1 MHLMTDASASE
12 RAFATLAASTSPTA
26 PAALHPLNLDSCAQ
40 ELIHLPGAIQP
51 QGALLAC
58 EQRSLTVL
66 SASVNAED
74 FFGRTPA
81 QLHRQPLGSL
91 LDPQSV
97 AGIRSALEA
106 AFVRPY
112 MPSLVA
118 MRLHDGRE
126 LQGNVHAHG
135 GVVYVEVGLTAQ
147 DPVQAMYTVLQNT
160 YPVLGSMTE
169 ANSLESMLS
178 MAAGYVKSVTG
189 LDRVMVY
196 RFDADWNG
204 EVIEEQCTRADV
216 PLYFGLRFPASDI
229 PAQARALYRT
239 GLIRYIADVSYTAVP
254 LLPLLNPRSQQPFD
268 LSYCTFRSVSPI
280 HLQYL
285 KNMGVSSTLVI
296 SIVVDGELWGLI
308 SCHHY
313 SPTALS
319 LLQRQICGMV
329 ALVAGAMVK
338 SLQDKQQSQQ
348 RVRRAALQ
356 LAIIQA
362 FSAAGRSVQVAV
374 KSAAVNL
381 NKLMEATGGALWLG
395 DEIIPFGHAPH
406 PDALAALVNQARAA
420 LGSVPEH
427 PWHITHLG
435 RPSVGTPVL
444 GGALAIALDPQASK
458 GLIWLRPE
466 LRQMVLWGGNP
477 EEPATETHHGDGSVT
492 ISPRQSFESWKQIV
506 QSQCAAWTAADLE
519 AAASLR
525 PLELV
530 LQTHQAVELLH
541 ASEEKFRGLAGL
553 SSDAYWETDAEHRFT
568 QFETGRLGAIGQQL
582 APLGGLLAA
591 SFQPD
596 APGGEPPSVLMAQQR
611 VIRELDCH
619 ATLPDG
625 RFFPLTLNAEPIYS
639 PTGAFFGYRGTLSDA
654 SVRRAADA
662 VRIERD
668 AAIQANLAKS
678 LFVSHMSHELRTPLT
693 AVLGYA
699 QLLGMSEKRPLDAAQ
714 RAWVKDL
721 LEAGNHMLKM
731 VEDLLDLSM
740 VEAGQMKLTVEPVD
754 LKSLV
759 AGVMRMLDASVAS
772 RALQVTINIDSELL
786 KRPLLADA
794 KRLRQ
799 VLLNLLSNAVKYNIE
814 AGSIIITARY
824 LDGANGGLQIAVA
837 DTGVGISPVDLL
849 HLFEPFNRFGH
860 DRGMI
865 AGTGIGL
872 VISRRLVQ
880 AMGGQLTA
888 TSTPQVGTTFFFTL
902 PTAAG

>member
-1 MHLMTDASASE
+1 MRHMTDSTASE
-12 RAFATLAASTSPTA
+12 RGKE
-26 PAALHPLNLDSCAQ
+26 PAAVLQPLNLDSCAQ

-66 SASVNAED
+66 SASANAQD
-74 FFGRTPA
+74 FFGRTPG
-81 QLHRQPLGSL
+81 QMHRQPLGLL
-91 LDPQSV
+91 LDPLSV
-97 AGIRSALEA
+97 AAIRSVLEA

-118 MRLHDGRE
+118 LRLHDGRE

-135 GVVYVEVGLTAQ
+135 GVVYVEVGSTAQ

-160 YPVLGSMTE
+160 YPVLSSLTE
-169 ANSLESMLS
+169 ADSLESMLS
-178 MAAGYVKSVTG
+178 TAAGFVKSVTG

-196 RFDADWNG
+196 RFDEHWHG

-254 LLPLLNPRSQQPFD
+254 LLPLLSPRDQLPFD
-268 LSYCTFRSVSPI
+268 LSYCTFRSVSPV

-285 KNMGVSSTLVI
+285 KNMGVSSTLVV

-313 SPTALS
+313 APTALS
-319 LLQRQICGMV
+319 LVQRQICGIV

-356 LAIIQA
+356 LAIMQA
-362 FSAAGRSVQVAV
+362 FGVAGRSVQVAL

-381 NKLMEATGGALWLG
+381 TKLMEAAGGALWQG
-395 DEIIPFGHAPH
+395 DEIMPFGHTPH
-406 PDALAALVNQARAA
+406 PEVLAALVKQARAA
-420 LGSVPEH
+420 LARVPEH
-427 PWHITHLG
+427 PWHCTNLG
-435 RPSVGTPVL
+435 QPGIGTPVL
-444 GGALAIALDPQASK
+444 GGALAIALNPQASK

-466 LRQMVLWGGNP
+466 LRQVVLWGGNP
-477 EEPATETHHGDGSVT
+477 DEPATETQHGDGSTT

-506 QSQCAAWTAADLE
+506 QSQCAAWMAADLD

-525 PLELV
+525 PLDLV
-530 LQTHQAVELLH
+530 LDTHQAIELLH
-541 ASEEKFRGLAGL
+541 ASEEKFRGLASL
-553 SSDAYWETDAEHRFT
+553 TSDAYWETDSQHRFT
-568 QFETGRLGAIGQQL
+568 QFETGRLGAMGQHL

-591 SFQPD
+591 SFLAD
-596 APGGEPPSVLMAQQR
+596 VPGDEPLPTMMANHR

-619 ATLPDG
+619 AALPDG
-625 RFFPLTLNAEPIYS
+625 RHLPLTLNAEPTYS
-639 PTGAFFGYRGTLSDA
+639 PTGIFVGYRGTLADA
-654 SVRRAADA
+654 SLRRAADA
-662 VRIERD
+662 VRVERD
-668 AAIQANLAKS
+668 AAIRANLAKS

-699 QLLGMSEKRPLDAAQ
+699 QLLGMSEKRPLDIEQ
-714 RAWVKDL
+714 RAWVKDM
-721 LEAGNHMLKM
+721 LEAGNHMLQM
-731 VEDLLDLSM
+731 VADLLDLSM
-740 VEAGQMKLTVEPVD
+740 VEAGQMKLTLEPVNFT
-754 LKSLV
+754 SLV
-759 AGVMRMLDASVAS
+759 AEVLRMLDANVAA
-772 RALQVTINIDSELL
+772 RALLVTVDIDSALL
-786 KRPLLADA
+786 ERPLLADA

-799 VLLNLLSNAVKYNIE
+799 VLLNLLSNAVKYNVE
-814 AGSIIITARY
+814 GGSIAVTARC
-824 LDGANGGLQIAVA
+824 LDGANGGLEVAVA
-837 DTGVGISPVDLL
+837 DTGMGIAPIDLL

-860 DRGMI
+860 DRGVI

-872 VISRRLVQ
+872 VISRRLVE

-888 TSTPQVGTTFFFTL
+888 NSALRVGTTFSFTL
-902 PTAAG
+902 PTAEG

>member
-1 MHLMTDASASE
+1 MTDLNASE
-12 RAFATLAASTSPTA
+12 PIPAT
-26 PAALHPLNLDSCAQ
+26 PAALQPLNLDSCAQ

-66 SASVNAED
+66 SASANAQD

-81 QLHRQPLGSL
+81 QMHRQPLGSL
-91 LDPQSV
+91 LDPHSV
-97 AGIRSALEA
+97 ASIRNALEA

-118 MRLHDGRE
+118 LRLHDGRE

-135 GVVYVEVGLTAQ
+135 GVVYVEVGSTAQ

-169 ANSLESMLS
+169 ADSLESMLS
-178 MAAGYVKSVTG
+178 MAAGYVKRVTG

-196 RFDADWNG
+196 RFDEHWHG

-254 LLPLLNPRSQQPFD
+254 LLPLLNPREQMPFD
-268 LSYCTFRSVSPI
+268 LSYCTFRSVSPV

-285 KNMGVSSTLVI
+285 KNMGVSSTLVV
-296 SIVVDGELWGLI
+296 SIVVDSELWGLI

-313 SPTALS
+313 EPTSLS
-319 LLQRQICGMV
+319 LVQRQICGMV

-348 RVRRAALQ
+348 RVQRAQLQ
-356 LAIIQA
+356 LAIMQA
-362 FSAAGRSVQVAV
+362 FGVAGRSVQIAL

-381 NKLMEATGGALWLG
+381 TKLLEATGGALWQG
-395 DEIIPFGHAPH
+395 DEIMPFGHTPH
-406 PDALAALVNQARAA
+406 SEVLAALVKQARVA
-420 LGSVPEH
+420 LASVPEH
-427 PWHITHLG
+427 PWRCTHLG
-435 RPSVGTPVL
+435 QPGVGTPVL

-466 LRQMVLWGGNP
+466 LRQVVLWGGNP
-477 EEPATETHHGDGSVT
+477 DEPATETQHGDGSIT

-506 QSQCAAWTAADLE
+506 QSQCAAWTAADVE
-519 AAASLR
+519 AATSLR

-530 LQTHQAVELLH
+530 LDTHQAVELLH
-541 ASEEKFRGLAGL
+541 ASEEKFRGLASL
-553 SSDAYWETDAEHRFT
+553 TADAYWETDAQHRFT
-568 QFETGRLGAIGQQL
+568 QFETGRLGAMGLHL
-582 APLGGLLAA
+582 APLGGPLGE
-591 SFQPD
+591 SFLPD
-596 APGGEPPSVLMAQQR
+596 AVGGEPLPAMMDKQR
-611 VIRELDCH
+611 VIRELDCY
-619 ATLPDG
+619 AALPDS
-625 RFFPLTLNAEPIYS
+625 RQLPLTLNAEPIYS
-639 PTGAFFGYRGTLSDA
+639 ATGAFFGYRGTLSDT

-662 VRIERD
+662 VRVERD
-668 AAIQANLAKS
+668 AAIRANLAKS

-699 QLLGMSEKRPLDAAQ
+699 QLLGMSEKRPLDLQQ

-721 LEAGNHMLKM
+721 LEAGNHMLQM

-754 LKSLV
+754 FKAQV
-759 AGVMRMLDASVAS
+759 AEVLRMLDTTIAA
-772 RALQVTINIDSELL
+772 RALQVTVDVDSALL
-786 KRPLLADA
+786 QRPLMADA

-799 VLLNLLSNAVKYNIE
+799 VLLNLLSNAVKYNVE
-814 AGSIIITARY
+814 GGSIVVTARH
-824 LDGANGGLQIAVA
+824 LDGTNGGLQVAVA
-837 DTGVGISPVDLL
+837 DTGVGISPIDLP

-860 DRGMI
+860 DRGVI

-888 TSTPQVGTTFFFTL
+888 TSTLRMGTTFSFTL
-902 PTAAG
+902 PTV

>member
-1 MHLMTDASASE
+1 MTNINTNE
-12 RAFATLAASTSPTA
+12 RAPAK
-26 PAALHPLNLDSCAQ
+26 PAAPQPVNLDSCAQ

-66 SASVNAED
+66 SASANAQD
-74 FFGRTPA
+74 FFGQTVA
-81 QLHRQPLGSL
+81 QMHRQPLGSL
-91 LDPQSV
+91 LDPLSV
-97 AGIRSALEA
+97 ADIRSVLEA

-118 MRLHDGRE
+118 LRLRDGRE

-135 GVVYVEVGLTAQ
+135 GVVYIEVGSTAQ

-160 YPVLGSMTE
+160 YPVLSSMTE
-169 ANSLESMLS
+169 ADSLESMLS
-178 MAAGYVKSVTG
+178 TAAGYVKSVTG

-196 RFDADWNG
+196 RFDEHWHG

-254 LLPLLNPRSQQPFD
+254 LAPLLNPYSQLPFD
-268 LSYCTFRSVSPI
+268 LSYCTFRSVSPV
-280 HLQYL
+280 HLHYL

-313 SPTALS
+313 APTALS
-319 LLQRQICGMV
+319 LVQRQICGMV

-348 RVRRAALQ
+348 RLRRAELQ
-356 LAIIQA
+356 LAIMQA
-362 FSAAGRSVQVAV
+362 FSVAGRSVQVAL

-381 NKLMEATGGALWLG
+381 TKIMEATGGALWQG
-395 DEIIPFGHAPH
+395 DEIMPFGHAPH
-406 PDALAALVNQARAA
+406 SAVLAALVKQARVA
-420 LGSVPEH
+420 LVSVPEH
-427 PWHITHLG
+427 PWRCTHLG
-435 RPSVGTPVL
+435 QPGTGTPVL

-466 LRQMVLWGGNP
+466 LRQVVLWGGNP
-477 EEPATETHHGDGSVT
+477 DEPATETHHGDGSIT

-506 QSQCAAWTAADLE
+506 QSQCAAWTVADLE
-519 AAASLR
+519 TAASLR

-530 LQTHQAVELLH
+530 LDTHQAIELLH
-541 ASEEKFRGLAGL
+541 VSEEKFRGLASL
-553 SSDAYWETDAEHRFT
+553 TSDAYWETDAQHRFT
-568 QFETGRLGAIGQQL
+568 QFETGRLGAMGLNL
-582 APLGGLLAA
+582 AALGGALAE
-591 SFQPD
+591 SFLPD
-596 APGGEPPSVLMAQQR
+596 APGDEPLPTMMANHR

-619 ATLPDG
+619 AALPDG
-625 RFFPLTLNAEPIYS
+625 RRLPLTLNAEPTYG
-639 PTGAFFGYRGTLSDA
+639 PTGIFVGYRGTLADA
-654 SVRRAADA
+654 SLRRAADA
-662 VRIERD
+662 VRVERD
-668 AAIQANLAKS
+668 AAIRANLAKS

-693 AVLGYA
+693 SVLGYA
-699 QLLGMSEKRPLDAAQ
+699 QLLGMSEKRPLDIEQ
-714 RAWVKDL
+714 RAWVNDL
-721 LEAGNHMLKM
+721 LEAGNHMLQM

-740 VEAGQMKLTVEPVD
+740 VESGQMKLTLEPVNF
-754 LKSLV
+754 KSLLAEV
-759 AGVMRMLDASVAS
+759 LRMLDTSVAAS
-772 RALQVTINIDSELL
+772 ALQVTVDVDGALL

-799 VLLNLLSNAVKYNIE
+799 VLLNLLSNAVKYNVE
-814 AGSIIITARY
+814 GGSIVVTAGP
-824 LDGANGGLQIAVA
+824 LDGANGGLQVAVA
-837 DTGVGISPVDLL
+837 DTGVGISPIDLP

-888 TSTPQVGTTFFFTL
+888 TSTPQVGTTFSFTL
-902 PTAAG
+902 PLAEG

>member
-1 MHLMTDASASE
+1 MTDIGASE
-12 RAFATLAASTSPTA
+12 RAQAT
-26 PAALHPLNLDSCAQ
+26 PAALKPLNLESCAQ

-66 SASVNAED
+66 SVSANAQD

-81 QLHRQPLGSL
+81 QVRQPLGSL
-91 LDPQSV
+91 LDPHSV
-97 AGIRSALEA
+97 ASIRGALEA

-118 MRLHDGRE
+118 LRLHDGRE

-135 GVVYVEVGLTAQ
+135 GVVYVEVGPTAQ
-147 DPVQAMYTVLQNT
+147 DHVQAMYTVLQNT

-169 ANSLESMLS
+169 ADSLESMLTL
-178 MAAGYVKSVTG
+178 AASYVKRVTG

-196 RFDADWNG
+196 RFDEHWHG

-229 PAQARALYRT
+229 PSQARALYRT

-254 LLPLLNPRSQQPFD
+254 LVPLLNPRGQLPFD
-268 LSYCTFRSVSPI
+268 LSYCTFRSVSPV

-285 KNMGVSSTLVI
+285 KNMGVSSTLVV

-313 SPTALS
+313 APTALS
-319 LLQRQICGMV
+319 LVQRQICGMV

-356 LAIIQA
+356 LAIMQA
-362 FSAAGRSVQVAV
+362 FGVAGRSVQAAL
-374 KSAAVNL
+374 KSAAVSL
-381 NKLMEATGGALWLG
+381 TKLMDATGGALWLN
-395 DEIIPFGHAPH
+395 DEVMPFGHTPH
-406 PDALAALVNQARAA
+406 PEVLATLIKQARAA
-420 LGSVPEH
+420 LASVPER
-427 PWHITHLG
+427 PWHCTHLG
-435 RPSVGTPVL
+435 QPGAGTPVL
-444 GGALAIALDPQASK
+444 GGGLAIALDPQASK

-466 LRQMVLWGGNP
+466 LRQLVLWGGNP
-477 EEPATETHHGDGSVT
+477 DEPATQTDNGDGSTT
-492 ISPRQSFESWKQIV
+492 ISPRQSFESWKQTV
-506 QSQCAAWTAADLE
+506 QGQCAAWTAADLE

-530 LQTHQAVELLH
+530 LDTHQAVEMLH

-553 SSDAYWETDAEHRFT
+553 SSDAYWETDAQHRFT
-568 QFETGRLGAIGQQL
+568 QFETGRLGAMGLHL
-582 APLGGLLAA
+582 APLGGPLAA
-591 SFQPD
+591 SFLPD
-596 APGGEPPSVLMAQQR
+596 ASDGEPLPVLMAHHR

-619 ATLPDG
+619 AALPDG
-625 RFFPLTLNAEPIYS
+625 RRLPLTLNAEPIYS

-662 VRIERD
+662 VRVERD
-668 AAIQANLAKS
+668 AAVRANVAKS
-678 LFVSHMSHELRTPLT
+678 IFVSHMSHELRTPLT
-693 AVLGYA
+693 AVLGYG
-699 QLLGMSEKRPLDAAQ
+699 QLLDTSEKRPLDIEQ

-721 LEAGNHMLKM
+721 LKAGNHMLQM
-731 VEDLLDLSM
+731 VEDLLDLSL
-740 VEAGQMKLTVEPVD
+740 VEAGQLKLRQESVD
-754 LKSLV
+754 FKSLV
-759 AGVMRMLDASVAS
+759 ADVIRMLDATVTA
-772 RALQVTINIDSELL
+772 RALQVTVDVDNALVE
-786 KRPLLADA
+786 RPLLADA

-799 VLLNLLSNAVKYNIE
+799 VMLNLISNAVKYNVE
-814 AGSIIITARY
+814 GGSITVTARN
-824 LDGANGGLQIAVA
+824 LDAAKGGLHVEVA
-837 DTGVGISPVDLL
+837 DTGVGISQVDLR

-860 DRGMI
+860 DRGVF

-888 TSTPQVGTTFFFTL
+888 TSTPLVGTTFSFSM
-902 PTAAG
+902 PAAPVA

>member
-1 MHLMTDASASE
+1 MTDINASE
-12 RAFATLAASTSPTA
+12 RAPATSAVLQ
-26 PAALHPLNLDSCAQ
+26 PLNLDSCAQ

-66 SASVNAED
+66 SASANSQD

-81 QLHRQPLGSL
+81 EVHRQPLGSL
-91 LDPQSV
+91 LDPHSV

-118 MRLHDGRE
+118 LRLHDGRE
-126 LQGNVHAHG
+126 LQGNVHAHA
-135 GVVYVEVGLTAQ
+135 GVVYVEVGSTAQ

-169 ANSLESMLS
+169 ADSLESMLS

-196 RFDADWNG
+196 RFDEHWHG

-254 LLPLLNPRSQQPFD
+254 LLPLLNPFSRLPFD
-268 LSYCTFRSVSPI
+268 LSYCTFRSVSPV

-285 KNMGVSSTLVI
+285 KNMGVSSTLVV
-296 SIVVDGELWGLI
+296 SIVVDGQLWGLI

-313 SPTALS
+313 APTALS
-319 LLQRQICGMV
+319 LVQRQICGMV

-356 LAIIQA
+356 LTIMQA
-362 FSAAGRSVQVAV
+362 FGVAGRSMQSAL
-374 KSAAVNL
+374 KSAAVSL
-381 NKLMEATGGALWLG
+381 TKLMDATGGALWQG
-395 DEIIPFGHAPH
+395 DEVMPFGHTPH
-406 PDALAALVNQARAA
+406 PAVLAALVKQARAA
-420 LGSVPEH
+420 LASVPEH
-427 PWHITHLG
+427 AWHCTHLG
-435 RPSVGTPVL
+435 QPGAGTPVL
-444 GGALAIALDPQASK
+444 GGVLAVALDPQASK

-466 LRQMVLWGGNP
+466 LRQVVLWGGNP
-477 EEPATETHHGDGSVT
+477 DEPATETQHGDGST
-492 ISPRQSFESWKQIV
+492 SISPRQSFESWKQIV
-506 QSQCAAWTAADLE
+506 QSQCAAWTVADLE

-530 LQTHQAVELLH
+530 LDTHQAIELLH
-541 ASEEKFRGLAGL
+541 ASEEKFRGLASL
-553 SSDAYWETDAEHRFT
+553 TSDAYWETDAQQRFT
-568 QFETGRLGAIGQQL
+568 QFETGRLGAMGLHL
-582 APLGGLLAA
+582 APIGGPLSA
-591 SFQPD
+591 SFFTD
-596 APGGEPPSVLMAQQR
+596 AAGGESLPDMMANR
-611 VIRELDCH
+611 LVIRELDCH
-619 ATLPDG
+619 AALPG
-625 RFFPLTLNAEPIYS
+625 GNRLPLTLNAEPTYS
-639 PTGAFFGYRGTLSDA
+639 PTGIFVGYRGTLADA
-654 SVRRAADA
+654 SLRRAADA

-668 AAIQANLAKS
+668 AAVRANLAKS

-693 AVLGYA
+693 AVLGYG
-699 QLLGMSEKRPLDAAQ
+699 QLLDMSETRSLDVEQ

-721 LEAGNHMLKM
+721 LEAGNHMLQM

-740 VEAGQMKLTVEPVD
+740 VEAGQLKLTMEPVD
-754 LKSLV
+754 FTSLLADV
-759 AGVMRMLDASVAS
+759 LRMLDATVAA
-772 RALQVTINIDSELL
+772 RALQVTVDVDSALVE
-786 KRPLLADA
+786 RPLVADP

-799 VLLNLLSNAVKYNIE
+799 VLLNLLSNAVKYNVE
-814 AGSIIITARY
+814 GGSIVVTARH
-824 LDGANGGLQIAVA
+824 LDGANGNLQVAVA
-837 DTGVGISPVDLL
+837 DTGVGISPIDLP

-860 DRGMI
+860 DRGVI

-888 TSTPQVGTTFFFTL
+888 TSTPQVGTTFSFTL